1 MRKKP
6 ERLAWTVL
14 WVAFLLFCALVTGV
28 PLAARSYLLHAAEEQ
43 EAQLQVIEGTVL
55 VQKPNGGEPIGVTTA
70 GTVSP
75 GDEVITDDTSQATLD
90 LFERSHVT
98 LYREGKVTLERAEA
112 PRYPLSEEPNQVAL
126 KITGG
131 IVRVGVALP
140 QERATEFRVATPHT
154 EMVLDEG
161 SYRIEVANERTQVT
175 VLRGRAAV
183 GWEGSHTVPGDR
195 VDILQGSRT
204 WVDLSGEPAEPLPAA
219 QNLVVNGNFQD
230 PLATNWITNTLV
242 YTSGIEP
249 PRVEVAEDGGR
260 QAARLVRRA
269 PDDGIHS
276 EVAIQQRINHD
287 VRDFTRLVVSLDV
300 QLNFQSLS
308 GGGQLSSEFP
318 IIVRLDYKDR
328 WGNDKFWTHGFYYQ
342 NRNGYPIASDPWG
355 QPSGEKI
362 PRGVWYPYESGNLLE
377 LLGDNRP
384 AQITG
389 LTVYASGWNYDSLVS
404 EIQLIV
410 E

>member
-1 MRKKP
+1 MRNKP

-14 WVAFLLFCALVTGV
+14 WVAFLLFCVLVTGI
-28 PLAARSYLLHAAEEQ
+28 PLAARSYVLHASEEQ

-55 VQKPNGGEPIGVTTA
+55 VQKPNGSEPIGVTSA
-70 GTVSP
+70 GSVAP

-98 LYREGKVTLERAEA
+98 LYREGKVTLEQADA
-112 PRYPLSEEPNQVAL
+112 PRFSVSTDPNRIAL
-126 KITGG
+126 KMTGG
-131 IVRVGVALP
+131 IVRVGRALP
-140 QERATEFRVATPHT
+140 QERATEFRVVTPHT
-154 EMVLDEG
+154 EMLLDEG

-175 VLRGRAAV
+175 VLRGRAVV
-183 GWEGSHTVPGDR
+183 GWDTSPVQ
-195 VDILQGSRT
+195 ILQGSRT
-204 WVDLSGEPAEPLPAA
+204 WVDLSGEPAEPLSAA
-219 QNLVVNGNFQD
+219 QNLVVNGNFED
-230 PLATNWITNTLV
+230 PLVTSWITNTVV
-242 YTSGIEP
+242 YTSGIQP
-249 PRVEVAEDGGR
+249 PRVEITEDGGR
-260 QAARLVRRA
+260 RAARLVRRA

-276 EVAIQQRINHD
+276 EVAIQQRINQD
-287 VRDFTRLVVSLDV
+287 VRDFTRLAVSLDV
-300 QLNFQSLS
+300 QLDFQSLS

-328 WGNDKFWTHGFYYQ
+328 WGSDKFWTHGFYYQ
-342 NRNGYPIASDPWG
+342 NRDGYLIAPDPWG